1 MLKTSHKLFSF
12 LAPLACQLL
21 LNLSGYSQSVVVP
34 PTHSPLGYLGQGYDF
49 KAQKFRSSCL
59 QGSPQYAGEAATT
72 IAMEKAMTED
82 QLNAVSHGSM
92 SGKIDLF
99 IASAEVSAS
108 YYRSLEQRS
117 KSLTISWGRNVKGQ
131 SVVLAEPTI
140 AAAGAR
146 VKDSADRDLKHLTC
160 GDGFLSQIDL
170 GAAVILTATIHFAN
184 ERFRDEFHAKAKYR
198 VWGIRRVKE
207 ISHGSE
213 WSRGFSKIEF
223 DGYQVGGDPGQLE
236 RLLGSLDKVTCTI
249 DTMKDCHPAIDALH
263 AYAFGADGLTKQLHN
278 LEYSQ
283 GQPFAPIAYHFDRYD
298 ARGFE
303 GLEADKLPDLA
314 GQREVFAK
322 IAPQL
327 ARFDRLKAD
336 ADYLLATRWLMDQ
349 ERAGLVNLSRDLVF
363 NRRQLTKLRT
373 SCISAPGQCRKKYL
387 EIEQRAIS
395 LEPLSVPDRIE
406 DYCRWADVS
415 SEGSK
420 LAILMAALS
429 QSAGVACYEL
439 GDVAQQMTTLNL
451 ASLGIDTLAPV
462 AFFPNLKAL
471 DASYNNIPSA
481 RPLIGLKKLETLN
494 LRNNQLTSA
503 HALEQLPELSRL
515 NGAYNRITDLS
526 MFADSKVT
534 VLKAHGNPLKNTE
547 YLEKHRRRFQVLTL
561 RNFDICEWER
571 QKLLATGYDPESIAL
586 KAKYGFAPWYNEPH
600 NPHSG
605 IEGWYKCDIVAKDYL

>member
-1 MLKTSHKLFSF
+1 MVKSSQTPF
-12 LAPLACQLL
+12 LLIAGAACQLL
-21 LNLSGYSQSVVVP
+21 IGSIGFSQATAVP
-34 PTHSPLGYLGQGYDF
+34 ATASPLGYLGQGYDF
-49 KAQKFRSSCL
+49 KAQKFRSPCL
-59 QGSPQYAGEAATT
+59 QGSPLYAGEAATT

-82 QLNAVSHGSM
+82 QLNAVTHGSM

-117 KSLTISWGRNVKGQ
+117 KSLTISWGRTVKGK
-131 SVVLAEPTI
+131 SVVLAEPEI

-146 VKDSADRDLKHLTC
+146 VKDSGDRDLKHLTC

-170 GAAVILTATIHFAN
+170 GASVVLTATIHFAN
-184 ERFRDEFHAKAKYR
+184 TSFRDEFHAKAKYR
-198 VWGIRRVKE
+198 VWGIKRVKN

-213 WSRGFSKIEF
+213 WSLGFSKIEF
-223 DGYQVGGDPGQLE
+223 GGYQIGGDPSQLE
-236 RLLGSLDKVTCTI
+236 RLLASLGKVSCTI

-278 LEYSQ
+278 LEYHQ

-298 ARGFE
+298 DRGFE
-303 GLEADKLPDLA
+303 ELEADKLPSLA

-327 ARFDRLKAD
+327 ARFDRLKAQ
-336 ADYLLATRWLMDQ
+336 ADHLLATRWLLEQ
-349 ERAGLVNLSRDLVF
+349 ERTGLENLNRDLVF

-373 SCISAPGQCRKKYL
+373 SCISAPGQCRQKYL
-387 EIEQRAIS
+387 DLELRTIS
-395 LEPLSVPDRIE
+395 SEPLSIPDRIE
-406 DYCRWADVS
+406 DYCRW
-415 SEGSK
+415 SEISPDKSK
-420 LAILMAALS
+420 LSILMSALS
-429 QSAGVACYEL
+429 QSAGVACYDL
-439 GDVAQQMTTLNL
+439 GGVAQQVETLNL

-462 AFFPNLKAL
+462 AFFKNLKVL
-471 DASYNNIPSA
+471 DAGYNSIRSA
-481 RPLIGLKKLETLN
+481 RPLLGLKKLGTLN
-494 LRNNQLTSA
+494 LRDNQLSSA
-503 HALEQLPELSRL
+503 RVLEQLPGLSHL
-515 NGAYNRITDLS
+515 MVAYNRITDLS
-526 MFADSKVT
+526 MFADSKVA
-534 VLKAHGNPLKNTE
+534 VLKAHGNPLKNTD
-547 YLEKHRRRFQVLTL
+547 YLEKHREQFQVLTL

-571 QKLLATGYDPESIAL
+571 QKLLATGYDPDSIAL